1 MRRRIINVLY
11 VFAQFDCTGR
21 ENSFYWKES
30 LKIFML
36 LITNVFNFLLLFT
49 RIIKSIIIHMIFLR
63 IVFYDCLT
71 YRFLWLTSCIYT
83 SYGTSRN
90 RFSVRSLIDTFGFR
104 SILFSRSFSCLSY
117 YICRLVSVRAGRSV
131 MISES
136 QKKNHQ
142 RTCSIYGETYKASR
156 SRVFN
161 AICGVIVL

>member
-1 MRRRIINVLY
+1 MLITLDKSMRRRIINVLY

-49 RIIKSIIIHMIFLR
+49 RIIKSIIIHLIFLR
-63 IVFYDCLT
+63 IVFYDCFT
-71 YRFLWLTSCIYT
+71 YRFLWLTSC
-83 SYGTSRN
+83 
-90 RFSVRSLIDTFGFR
+90 RSLIDTLGFR
-104 SILFSRSFSCLSY
+104 SILFSRSFSCMSY

-136 QKKNHQ
+136 QKKKP
-142 RTCSIYGETYKASR
+142 STYLHVR
-156 SRVFN
+156 LT
-161 AICGVIVL
+161 II